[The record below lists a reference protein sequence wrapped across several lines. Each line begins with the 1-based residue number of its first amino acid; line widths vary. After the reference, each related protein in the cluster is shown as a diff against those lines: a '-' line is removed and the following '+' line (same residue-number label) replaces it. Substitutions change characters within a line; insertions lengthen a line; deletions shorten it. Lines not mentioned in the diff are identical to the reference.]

1 MSDTPN
7 TPDETPTPESVAE
20 PEGAGPETTGLEA
33 TDSEATGSEATEP
46 KVEPT
51 PEHVFQDC
59 AKAPLNRKWSI
70 KLFII
75 TFFVIGFGGLG
86 LYDAVVKYPA
96 RGERFADWAKWQY
109 LDAAKNAGTEDFGVF
124 ERNSSVPDPVAEYTK
139 LSDPEIMRR
148 NASDAQNQA
157 STRQLRATMYNTRY
171 QWLNG
176 LKIVGQLTP
185 EHTIIENPSEALAQS
200 RALWTSA
207 SSIPKPLK
215 SYDIP
220 SQWLIMILCWGIGF
234 WMLVNIIKVIGQKF
248 SWDAKSMTLTV
259 PGPIEITPENIDEVD
274 KRKWDK
280 FIVFIK
286 LNATHSSHGGKEI
299 KVDTYQHALVEDWIL
314 AMEAKALG
322 SQEDGE

>member
-1 MSDTPN
+1 MSETPN
-7 TPDETPTPESVAE
+7 TPDEMPTTEPVTDSVA
-20 PEGAGPETTGLEA
+20 
-33 TDSEATGSEATEP
+33 DSATEP
-46 KVEPT
+46 AADPT
-51 PEHVFQDC
+51 PEHVSKDC
-59 AKAPLNRKWSI
+59 AKAPLNPKWSI

-86 LYDAVVKYPA
+86 FYDATIKYPA

-109 LDAAKNAGTEDFGVF
+109 LDAAKNAGSEDFGIF
-124 ERNSSVPDPVAEYTK
+124 ERNSSVPDPVAEFAK
-139 LSDPEIMRR
+139 LSDPETKQR
-148 NASDAQNQA
+148 NASDAVSQS

-176 LKIVGQLTP
+176 LNIVGKLTP
-185 EHTIIENPSEALAQS
+185 EHTIIDNPNDALAES

-207 SSIPKPLK
+207 GSIPKPLK

-220 SQWLIMILCWGIGF
+220 SQWLIMVLCWGIGF
-234 WMLVNIIKVIGQKF
+234 WMLINIIKVIGQKF
-248 SWDAKSMTLTV
+248 SWDAGSMTLTV
-259 PGPIEITPENIDEVD
+259 PGSIAITPENIDEVD

-286 LNATHSSHGGKEI
+286 LNATHGSHAGKEI
-299 KVDTYQHALVEDWIL
+299 KIDTYQHALVEDWIL

-322 SQEDGE
+322 SQQDEE

>member
-1 MSDTPN
+1 MSETPN
-7 TPDETPTPESVAE
+7 TPDEMPTTDP
-20 PEGAGPETTGLEA
+20 A
-33 TDSEATGSEATEP
+33 TDSVADSATEP
-46 KVEPT
+46 VADPT
-51 PEHVFQDC
+51 PEHVSQDC
-59 AKAPLNRKWSI
+59 AKAPLNPKWSI

-75 TFFVIGFGGLG
+75 TFFVLGFGGLG
-86 LYDAVVKYPA
+86 LYDALIKYPA

-109 LDAAKNAGTEDFGVF
+109 LDAAKNAGSEDFGIF
-124 ERNSSVPDPVAEYTK
+124 ERKSSVPDPVAEYAK
-139 LSDPEIMRR
+139 LSDPETMQR
-148 NASDAQNQA
+148 NGIDAQNQSSA
-157 STRQLRATMYNTRY
+157 RHLRATMYNTRY

-176 LKIVGQLTP
+176 LKIIGQLTP
-185 EHTIIENPSEALAQS
+185 ENTTIDNPNNELAQS
-200 RALWTSA
+200 RALWTS
-207 SSIPKPLK
+207 SLSNPKPLK

-248 SWDAKSMTLTV
+248 SWDADSMTLTV
-259 PGPIEITPENIDEVD
+259 PGSIAITPENIDEVD

-286 LNATHSSHGGKEI
+286 LNAAHSTHAGKEI

-314 AMEAKALG
+314 AMEKKALG